1 MSQTGPNRS
10 DGPTR
15 PLRIALFPCKWLIAT
30 MAVVAWASIW
40 AYYATQRIESNVGIG
55 SSHRLL
61 RAHLQVVAVI
71 FLSAVAFA
79 IMSWRG
85 NSLHRKQLER
95 AYAERLDEAASAR
108 ETSERFRLMFHGSP
122 LAAYVYDCASL
133 SLMDVNEAAIEKFGY
148 TLDEFLALS
157 VPNIRPDT
165 DAEKLAHEL
174 LDRHAGFNHA
184 GVWRQRRKDG
194 SVFLAEATVVRSV
207 RDGRDQELVVANDVT
222 QRIEAEEALR
232 ESREHLRSL
241 VDQAPFGICR
251 KSFLA
256 GRFESVNP
264 ALCQMLGY
272 SPEELLTLP
281 LATQLYANR
290 GDRAQFNE
298 LLNRSGRLQGHELTF
313 LKKDGSPIRLR
324 VSAILTKHDDE
335 KLDRVE
341 AYFEDLTKEGAL
353 EQQVRAVQKLEAVGR
368 LAGGVAH
375 DFNNILVV
383 IKLST
388 EMMLSQIG
396 PENPLSKSLLQVSN
410 AANRAATL
418 TKQLLA
424 FSRRQMMK
432 PRVVSINSIVNDT
445 SHMLRRIIGEDVSLE
460 IKLAENLANTKLDP
474 DQLGQIIMN
483 LAVNSRD
490 AMPCGGTLTIETA
503 NVELDEAY
511 AKTHPPVQPGR
522 FVMLT
527 VSDSGTGIAKA
538 DLPRVFEPFFT
549 TKDLGKGTG
558 LGLSIVYGIV
568 KQSGGYIWVYSEP
581 GQGTTFELYFP
592 TTDAPLEGFPWRA
605 EVSGHA
611 TGQTILV
618 VEDEPAIRGHVR
630 DCLHQMGFTVLEAD
644 SGEAALE
651 LCVKQNAKIDLVMTD
666 LIMRGMGGEAM
677 ARKLAERF
685 PNIQIL
691 YTSGYTEDN
700 DIRREILQEGNSF
713 LDKPFSVSDLSHA
726 VHGLLAL
733 QSERMGKHSSEI
745 PPKGEA

>member
-1 MSQTGPNRS
+1 
-10 DGPTR
+10 
-15 PLRIALFPCKWLIAT
+15 
-30 MAVVAWASIW
+30 
-40 AYYATQRIESNVGIG
+40 
-55 SSHRLL
+55 
-61 RAHLQVVAVI
+61 
-71 FLSAVAFA
+71 
-79 IMSWRG
+79 MSWRG

-95 AYAERLDEAASAR
+95 AYAELLDEAASAR
-108 ETSERFRLMFHGSP
+108 ETSERLELMFHGSP
-122 LAAYVYDCASL
+122 LPAYVYDCASL
-133 SLMDVNEAAIEKFGY
+133 YLLDVNEAAIEKFGY

-165 DAEKLAHEL
+165 DAEKLAQEL
-174 LDRHAGFNHA
+174 LDRHTGFNHA

-194 SVFLAEATVVRSV
+194 SVFWAEATVVRSV
-207 RDGRDQELVVANDVT
+207 HDGRNQELVVTNDVT

-256 GRFESVNP
+256 DRFESVNP

-281 LATQLYANR
+281 LATQMYANR
-290 GDRAQFNE
+290 GDRLQFNE

-396 PENPLSKSLLQVSN
+396 PENPLSKPLLQVSN
-410 AANRAATL
+410 AANRAAAL
-418 TKQLLA
+418 TKQMLA
-424 FSRRQMMK
+424 FSRRQVMQ
-432 PRVVSINSIVNDT
+432 PRVISINSIVNDT

-490 AMPCGGTLTIETA
+490 AMPGGGRLAIETA

-522 FVMLT
+522 FVSLT

-538 DLPRVFEPFFT
+538 DLPHVFEPFFT
-549 TKDLGKGTG
+549 TKDSGKGTG

-592 TTDAPLEGFPWRA
+592 TTGAPLEGVPSRA

-618 VEDEPAIRGHVR
+618 VEDEPAIRGHVV
-630 DCLHQMGFTVLEAD
+630 DCLQQMGFTVLEAD

-651 LCVKQNAKIDLVMTD
+651 LCGKQNATIDLVMTD
-666 LIMRGMGGEAM
+666 LIMSGMGGKAM
-677 ARKLAERF
+677 AGKLAERF

-691 YTSGYTEDN
+691 YTSGYTEDK
-700 DIRREILQEGNSF
+700 DIRREITQEGNSF
-713 LDKPFSVSDLSHA
+713 LEKPFSVSDLSHA

-733 QSERMGKHSSEI
+733 QSERMRKHNSDI
-745 PPKGEA
+745 AAKVEA

>member
-1 MSQTGPNRS
+1 
-10 DGPTR
+10 
-15 PLRIALFPCKWLIAT
+15 
-30 MAVVAWASIW
+30 MAIVAWASIW
-40 AYYATQRIESNVGIG
+40 AYYATQRIESNVGTG
-55 SSHRLL
+55 SLHSLL

-95 AYAERLDEAASAR
+95 AYAELLDEAASAR
-108 ETSERFRLMFHGSP
+108 ETSERLELMFHGSP
-122 LAAYVYDCASL
+122 LPAYVYDCASL
-133 SLMDVNEAAIEKFGY
+133 YLLDVNEAAIEKFGY

-165 DAEKLAHEL
+165 DAEKLAQEL
-174 LDRHAGFNHA
+174 LDRHTGFNHA

-256 GRFESVNP
+256 ERFESVNP

-281 LATQLYANR
+281 LTTQVYANR

-396 PENPLSKSLLQVSN
+396 PENPLSKPLLQVSS
-410 AANRAATL
+410 AANRAAAL
-418 TKQLLA
+418 TQQMLA

-445 SHMLRRIIGEDVSLE
+445 SRMLRRIIGEDVSLE
-460 IKLAENLANTKLDP
+460 IRLAENLANTKLDP

-490 AMPCGGTLTIETA
+490 AMPGGGRLAIETA

-511 AKTHPPVQPGR
+511 AKTHLPVQPGR
-522 FVMLT
+522 FVLLT

-538 DLPRVFEPFFT
+538 DLPHVFEPFFT
-549 TKDLGKGTG
+549 TKDSGKGTG

-592 TTDAPLEGFPWRA
+592 TTGAPLEGVPSRA

-618 VEDEPAIRGHVR
+618 VEDEPAIRGHVV
-630 DCLHQMGFTVLEAD
+630 DCLQQMGFTVLEAD

-651 LCVKQNAKIDLVMTD
+651 LCGKQNATIDLVMTD
-666 LIMRGMGGEAM
+666 LIMSGMGGKAM
-677 ARKLAERF
+677 AGKLAERF

-700 DIRREILQEGNSF
+700 DIRREITQEGNSF
-713 LDKPFSVSDLSHA
+713 LEKPFSVSDLSHA

-733 QSERMGKHSSEI
+733 QSERMRKHNSDI
-745 PPKGEA
+745 AAKVEA